1 MLALLA
7 VTYLLVGFA
16 RLLSSL
22 PDYDLPVIGHRVR
35 ILDVCGHVLLWPYPL
50 TAKLLRGPRR

>member
-16 RLLSSL
+16 RLLSAL

-35 ILDVCGHVLLWPYPL
+35 ILDVCGHVLLWPCPVTTKFL
-50 TAKLLRGPRR
+50 RKLRR